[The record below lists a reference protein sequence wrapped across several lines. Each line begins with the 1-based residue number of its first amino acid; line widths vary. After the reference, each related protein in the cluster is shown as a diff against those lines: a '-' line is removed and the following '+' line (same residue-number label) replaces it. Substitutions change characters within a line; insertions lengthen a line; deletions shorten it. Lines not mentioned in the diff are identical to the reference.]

1 MTTRKELR
9 EQREQK
15 VCDKFNE
22 AHPVGTKVRYWKKER
37 EGEPS
42 GVAQTRSMAQ
52 VLSGHTA
59 VVWVVGE
66 PGCIAMSHVQAVD
79 S

>member
-1 MTTRKELR
+1 MNRSKQREL
-9 EQREQK
+9 REQK
-15 VCDKFNE
+15 VCDKFNA
-22 AHPVGTKVRYWKKER
+22 AHPVGTKVRYWKGAR
-37 EGEPS
+37 EGDPS
-42 GVAQTRSMAQ
+42 GVAQTRVPAQ

-66 PGCIAMSHVQAVD
+66 PACIAMSHVQAVD